1 MELVQESATA
11 PDSSGQPPGTLSQIV
26 QYSTVIDGQLVKL
39 ALVHRYLLPDGAI
52 GASGLPDPKMA
63 FHDGIIYLLERGA
76 H

>member
-1 MELVQESATA
+1 
-11 PDSSGQPPGTLSQIV
+11 LSQIV